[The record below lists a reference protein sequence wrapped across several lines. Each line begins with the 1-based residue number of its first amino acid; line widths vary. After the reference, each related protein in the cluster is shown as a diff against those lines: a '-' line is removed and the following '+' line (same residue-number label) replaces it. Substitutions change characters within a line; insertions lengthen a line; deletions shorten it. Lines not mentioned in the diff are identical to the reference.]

1 MINVLG
7 LVTTQEMSNLPKYSI
22 SSTESGNFIPTVSG
36 SISPGNVPKIA
47 RIPIIQKGAVFDK
60 TD

>member
-1 MINVLG
+1 M
-7 LVTTQEMSNLPKYSI
+7 TQEMSNLPKYSI

-47 RIPIIQKGAVFDK
+47 RIPITQNGAVFDK